1 MDPKP
6 IIDFINARTTPQQ
19 VTITAPGVE
28 PFPAFVGSNGALSS
42 VEPLVREQRQRPRRR
57 SGTVK
62 TTSVGSFVELVNRD
76 KLPESVIFA
85 DDGHEP
91 RLVAV
96 LNYHGAPVG
105 GGEPAHCDDRITYSF
120 PLSEEWQTWTKSSK
134 RVMSQQDFA
143 EFIEANGFDIGAPD
157 DAGGITAAWA
167 QRGGVRLAGP
177 SEMMGVSKGLSVRVE
192 ESVQAHT
199 RLESGEI
206 RMEWTTEHK
215 GHDGTAIKVPAA
227 FHVLIPIL
235 HGGPLYSVPARL
247 RYRATSGKVT
257 WFYELHKP
265 DAFLRDA
272 VGDVVARLRRS
283 VEEPEG
289 GCGLLVVMGFPPG
302 VGGNGG

>member
-19 VTITAPGVE
+19 VTIAAPGVD
-28 PFPAFVGSNGALSS
+28 PFPAFVQGDGKLFS

-57 SGTVK
+57 SGVVK

-85 DDGHEP
+85 DDGAAP
-91 RLVAV
+91 KLVAV
-96 LNYHGAPVG
+96 LNYHEATKDG
-105 GGEPAHCDDRITYSF
+105 GGPAHCDDRITYSF
-120 PLSEEWQTWTKSSK
+120 PLSEEWQTWMRSSK
-134 RVMSQQDFA
+134 RTMSQQDFA
-143 EFIEANGFDIGAPD
+143 EFIETNGFDIGSPS
-157 DAGGITAAWA
+157 DAGGITASWA
-167 QRGGVRLAGP
+167 ERGGVRLAGP
-177 SEMMGVSKGLSVRVE
+177 AEMMGVSKGLSVRVE

-215 GHDGTAIKVPAA
+215 GHDGAAIKVPAA
-227 FHVLIPIL
+227 FHILIPIL

-247 RYRATSGKVT
+247 RYRAAGGKVT

-265 DAFLRDA
+265 EAFLRDA
-272 VGDVVARLRRS
+272 VGDVVARLRAP
-283 VEEPEG
+283 VEAPEG
-289 GCGLLVVMGFPPG
+289 GCGLLVVMGYPPG
-302 VGGNGG
+302 DGG

>member
-6 IIDFINARTTPQQ
+6 ILDFIQARTTPQQ

-28 PFPAFVGSNGALSS
+28 PFPAYVTSSGQLVS
-42 VEPLVREQRQRPRRR
+42 VEPLLREQRQRPRRR
-57 SGTVK
+57 TGTVK

-85 DDGHEP
+85 DDGAAP
-91 RLVAV
+91 KLVAV
-96 LNYHGAPVG
+96 LNYHEGTNDG
-105 GGEPAHCDDRITYSF
+105 GDPAHCDDRITYSF
-120 PLSEEWQTWTKSSK
+120 PLSEEWQTWTRSSK
-134 RVMSQQDFA
+134 LVMSQQDFA
-143 EFIEANGFDIGAPD
+143 EFIETNGFDIGVPD

-215 GHDGTAIKVPAA
+215 GHDGAAIKVPAA
-227 FHVLIPIL
+227 FHILIPIL

-247 RYRATSGKVT
+247 RYRAASGKVT

-265 DAFLRDA
+265 EAFLRDA
-272 VGDVVARLRRS
+272 VGDVVARLRRP
-283 VEEPEG
+283 VDEPEG
-289 GCGLLVVMGFPPG
+289 GCGLLVVMGYPPD
-302 VGGNGG
+302 VGG